1 MRWPFT
7 KMQAAGNDFVVLD
20 CSDYPF
26 SLTRAQL
33 RHLADRRYGVGGD
46 QVLVIEPAPT
56 APDGTAAADLTYR
69 VFNGSDGG
77 EVEHCGNG
85 ARCVAHLLNLRGRE
99 LPLRAQT
106 LNRHLTLSRLAEGH
120 YAVAMGVP
128 QFNPADVGFDIRGL
142 ARRQMGEQTLWQLPL
157 DGGEWVELAL
167 VSIGNPH
174 AVLWVPDVVR
184 APVERLGPQI
194 ESHPRFAQRVNVGF
208 MQRRGPARIALRVY
222 ERAVGETPA
231 CGSGACAAAIAGL
244 RLGLLT
250 PPPGGDVAVRTR
262 GGELSVQW
270 AGEGRNVTLGGPAR
284 AVFEGEID
292 L

>member
-20 CSDYPF
+20 CSDSPF

-56 APDGTAAADLTYR
+56 APDGTAAADITYR
-69 VFNGSDGG
+69 IFNGDGR

-85 ARCVAHLLNLRGRE
+85 ARCVAHLLNLHGRE

-106 LNRHLTLSRLAEGH
+106 VNRRLTLSRLGEGR
-120 YAVAMGVP
+120 YAVAMGAP

-142 ARRQMGEQTLWQLPL
+142 ARRQMGEHTLWQLPL
-157 DGGEWVELAL
+157 DGGEQVELAL
-167 VSIGNPH
+167 VSMGNPH

-184 APVERLGPQI
+184 APVERLGPLI
-194 ESHPRFAQRVNVGF
+194 GSHPRFAQGVNVSF
-208 MQRRGPARIALRVY
+208 MQQRGASRIALRVY
-222 ERAVGETPA
+222 ERGAGETPS
-231 CGSGACAAAIAGL
+231 CGSGACAAAVTGL

-250 PPPGGDVAVRTR
+250 APPGGDVAVRTR

-284 AVFEGEID
+284 TVFEGEID